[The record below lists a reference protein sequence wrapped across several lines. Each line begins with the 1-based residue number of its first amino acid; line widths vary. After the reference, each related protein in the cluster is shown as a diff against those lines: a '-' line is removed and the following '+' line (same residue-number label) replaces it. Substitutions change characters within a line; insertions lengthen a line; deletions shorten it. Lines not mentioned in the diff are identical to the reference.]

1 MAQSLLE
8 HQCPCCGSKKL
19 KPGKLGNHKHTFIPE
34 ERQFMWIGYHPKAF
48 VCLDCGFLGHYLDEA
63 DITEIR
69 NQS

>member
-1 MAQSLLE
+1 MDQSPIE
-8 HQCPCCGSKKL
+8 HPCPCCRGKKL
-19 KPGKLGNHKHTFIPE
+19 KLGRLGNHKHTFIPQG
-34 ERQFMWIGYHPKAF
+34 RQFMLVGYLPNAF